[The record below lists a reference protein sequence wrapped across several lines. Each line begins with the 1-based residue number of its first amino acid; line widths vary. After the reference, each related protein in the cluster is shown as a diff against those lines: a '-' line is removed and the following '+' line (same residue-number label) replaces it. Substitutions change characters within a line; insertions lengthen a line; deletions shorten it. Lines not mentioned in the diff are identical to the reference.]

1 MTRRQ
6 RWAPIWRPA
15 GIFAA
20 SRAATLLAAAI
31 AADLSPKFGLLGSL
45 TPWDTGWYMEL
56 ARHGYP
62 GVVPQ
67 QAGRAVQSTL
77 GFFPLYP
84 MTVRGVHRLGLSY
97 EAAGVTVSAIAGLAA
112 CLLLWRLVRHLSG
125 PAVADRA
132 VALFCFF
139 PGAAI
144 LSFAYSE
151 ALMLALAIGSLFAL
165 VRERWITAGVLAALA
180 TATRPNAVALVA
192 ACAWAAGVAI
202 WRRRAWR
209 ALAAPALAP
218 LGLIAFF
225 AYLEFHTG
233 EAGAYFRTQRQGWEQ
248 TFEPAST
255 LRIVFDFLRHP
266 FADTNITVMVFGFLF
281 LAVTLALLVRSRPPA
296 ILLVYTLAMM
306 GMALSTPTMGARPRF
321 LLTAFP
327 LVTVL
332 AEDLPAPVFSMV
344 LATFATALGAFTV
357 LTTTSLLAT
366 P

>member
-1 MTRRQ
+1 
-6 RWAPIWRPA
+6 
-15 GIFAA
+15 
-20 SRAATLLAAAI
+20 
-31 AADLSPKFGLLGSL
+31 
-45 TPWDTGWYMEL
+45 MEV

-62 GVVPQ
+62 AVVPQ
-67 QAGRAVQSTL
+67 EAGSAVQSTL

-84 MTVRGVHRLGLSY
+84 MTVRAVHTLGLSY
-97 EAAGVTVSAIAGLAA
+97 EAAGVAVSAIAGLAA
-112 CLLLWRLVRHLSG
+112 CLLLWRLVCHLSG

-132 VALFCFF
+132 VTLFCFF

-151 ALMLALAIGSLFAL
+151 ALMLALAIGCLYAL
-165 VRERWITAGVLAALA
+165 LRERWITAGVLAALA

-192 ACAWAAGVAI
+192 ACAWAAAVAI
-202 WRRRAWR
+202 KRRRAWR

-218 LGLIAFF
+218 LGIMAFF

-255 LRIVFDFLRHP
+255 LRILSDFLRDP
-266 FADTNITVMVFGFLF
+266 FEGTNIPVMVLGFLF
-281 LAVTLALLVRSRPPA
+281 MTVTLVLLVRSRPPA
-296 ILLVYTLAMM
+296 ILIIYTLAIMA
-306 GMALSTPTMGARPRF
+306 MALSSPTMGARPRF

-327 LVTVL
+327 LVTVF
-332 AEDLPAPVFSMV
+332 ATEDLPAPAFSLV
-344 LATFATALGAFTV
+344 LATFATALGAFIV
-357 LTTTSLLAT
+357 LTSTSLLAT